1 MKYSLS
7 TAIVCLSVAFT
18 GTFFTANT
26 VAKNTIASDK
36 FRQLEEL
43 LPTPNTYRAAS
54 GAPGHE
60 YWQQQ
65 VDYDIN
71 ITLDDK
77 TQRLSGN
84 ETINYQN
91 NSPDN
96 LRYLWLQLDQNKFA
110 RQSDFNLSKPGYPL
124 KKVTYSGV
132 RNMVESEKFD
142 GGYNITKVTASNGK
156 ALHYVING
164 TMMRIDLP
172 RTLKSGDD
180 VEVNVSWDYQLHEQK
195 VLGGRSGYEYFKED
209 DNYLYEIASWFPRA
223 VAYYDVMGWQNK
235 QFVGSGEFT
244 LEFGDYDVKI
254 TVPSDHIVAATGV
267 LQNPKKVLTST
278 QRKRLEKAK
287 KAKRPVII
295 VTAEEALENE
305 KSRST
310 KTKTWRFKA
319 ENVRDFAF
327 ASSRKFI
334 WDAQGYQ
341 EGGTDTM
348 AMSYYPNEGNPLWEK
363 YSTEAI
369 IHTMEQYNKYTFAY
383 PYPVS
388 ISVNGPVGGMEYPM
402 ITFNG
407 PRPTLDKK
415 TGEKT
420 YSRRTKYGLIGVII
434 HEVGHN
440 YFPMIVNSD
449 ERQWTWMDEG
459 LNTFL
464 QFLAEQ
470 AWEENYPSWRGDAAN
485 ITNYMKSTN
494 QVPIMTNSESILQFG
509 NNAYG
514 KPATALNI
522 LRETIMGREL
532 FDFAFKE
539 YAMRWKFKRP
549 TPSDFFR
556 TMEDASAVDLDWFFR
571 GWFYTT
577 DHVDIALGNIHLYTP
592 DSQNPDT
599 EEAWERALDNEKP
612 EYITSLLNKGM
623 NVRTNDKPELLDFY
637 NEHDKFTATN
647 AKRNAY
653 NSSVKKLEQW
663 QKDLLLNQSNFYLID
678 FENKGG
684 LVMPILLDI
693 TYADGSTEHVKLPAT
708 IWRKNSKKVS
718 KLLVRDKE
726 MTAIAIDAKWETAD
740 VDVNNNYWPA
750 RPIKSR
756 FDLYKRK
763 KDDMMRDYNKE
774 LKTDEDEDEDEAS
787 DSKDSK
793 VKKEKKEDKVEK
805 VSDAA

>member
-1 MKYSLS
+1 MKYSIS
-7 TAIVCLSVAFT
+7 TVLIYLSVAF
-18 GTFFTANT
+18 ASSMIS
-26 VAKNTIASDK
+26 VSAQAKSTIADDK
-36 FRQLEEL
+36 FRQLEEV
-43 LPTPNTYRAAS
+43 LPTPNVYRTAS
-54 GAPGHE
+54 GAPGHK

-65 VDYDIN
+65 VDYDVEIK
-71 ITLDDK
+71 LDDK
-77 TQRLSGN
+77 TQQLTGSETLS
-84 ETINYQN
+84 YQN
-91 NSPDN
+91 NSPDT
-96 LRYLWLQLDQNKFA
+96 LRYIWLQLDQNKLT
-110 RQSDFNLSKPGYPL
+110 RGSDAKLSKSTAPL
-124 KKVTYSGV
+124 KKVTYTGV
-132 RNMVESEKFD
+132 RNMIESPKFN
-142 GGYNITKVTASNGK
+142 GGYEITKVIASNGK
-156 ALHYVING
+156 SLHYVING
-164 TMMRIDLP
+164 TMLRIDLP
-172 RTLKSGDD
+172 TPLKSGDD
-180 VEVNVSWDYQLHEQK
+180 TEFTVEWNYQLHEQK

-267 LQNPKKVLTST
+267 LQNPKEVLTKT
-278 QRKRLEKAK
+278 QRKRLAKAK
-287 KAKRPVII
+287 TANKPVLI
-295 VTAEEALENE
+295 VTIDEALENE

-310 KTKTWRFKA
+310 KTKTWHFKA
-319 ENVRDFAF
+319 KNVRDFAF

-341 EGGTDTM
+341 HGDSNTM

-369 IHTMEQYNKYTFAY
+369 IHTMEQYSKYTFDY

-420 YSRRTKYGLIGVII
+420 YSRRTKYGLVGVII

-470 AWEENYPSWRGDAAN
+470 AWEEDYPSRRGNAAN
-485 ITNYMKSTN
+485 ITSYMKSDN

-549 TPSDFFR
+549 TPADFFR

-577 DHVDIALGNIHLYTP
+577 DHVDIALGNIHLYTA

-599 EEAWERALDNEKP
+599 EEAWQRALDNEKP
-612 EYITSLLNKGM
+612 EYITSILNKGQWL
-623 NVRTNDKPELLDFY
+623 RTQDKPELLDFY

-647 AKRNAY
+647 AARNKY
-653 NSSVKKLEQW
+653 NSSNKKLEQW
-663 QKDLLLNQSNFYLID
+663 QKDLLLNQSNFYIID

-684 LVMPILLDI
+684 LVMPIILDI
-693 TYADGSTEHVKLPAT
+693 TYADGSTEYMKLPAE
-708 IWRKNSKKVS
+708 IWRKNSKKTS
-718 KLLVRDKE
+718 KLLIRDKE
-726 MTAIAIDAKWETAD
+726 ITALAIDAKWETAD

-756 FDLYKRK
+756 FELYKKK
-763 KDDMMRDYNKE
+763 KDDMMRDYNKK
-774 LKTDEDEDEDEAS
+774 LKSADEEEEDD
-787 DSKDSK
+787 
-793 VKKEKKEDKVEK
+793 KEN
-805 VSDAA
+805 

>member
-1 MKYSLS
+1 MKYSFS
-7 TAIVCLSVAFT
+7 TALMCLSVAF
-18 GTFFTANT
+18 ASNL
-26 VAKNTIASDK
+26 VSADDQAKNTIASDK
-36 FRQLEEL
+36 FRQLDEV
-43 LPTPNTYRAAS
+43 LPTPNLYRTAS
-54 GAPGHE
+54 GAPGHQ

-65 VDYDIN
+65 VDYDID
-71 ITLDDK
+71 IKLDEK
-77 TQRLSGN
+77 TQQLTGSETLS
-84 ETINYQN
+84 YQN
-91 NSPDN
+91 NSPDT
-96 LRYLWLQLDQNKFA
+96 LRYIWLQLDQNRLKRNA
-110 RQSDFNLSKPGYPL
+110 DAKLSKTTAPL
-124 KKVTYSGV
+124 EKVTYSGV
-132 RNMVESEKFD
+132 RAIIETPKFD

-156 ALHYVING
+156 PLHYVIND
-164 TMMRIDLP
+164 TMLRIDLP
-172 RTLKSGDD
+172 KALKSGDKTEFN
-180 VEVNVSWDYQLHEQK
+180 VEWNYQLHEQK

-235 QFVGSGEFT
+235 QFLGRGEFT

-267 LQNPKKVLTST
+267 LQNPKDVLTKT
-278 QRKRLEKAK
+278 QRKRLDKAK
-287 KAKRPVII
+287 TAKKPVLI
-295 VTAEEALENE
+295 VTIDEALANE
-305 KSRST
+305 KSRAT
-310 KTKTWRFKA
+310 KEKTWHFKA
-319 ENVRDFAF
+319 KNVRDFAF

-341 EGGTDTM
+341 HGGSNTM

-369 IHTMEQYNKYTFAY
+369 IHTMEQYSKYTFDY

-420 YSRRTKYGLIGVII
+420 YSRRTKYGLVGVII

-470 AWEENYPSWRGDAAN
+470 AWEEGYPSRRGDAAN
-485 ITNYMKSTN
+485 ITSYMKSTN

-539 YAMRWKFKRP
+539 YAQRWKFKRP
-549 TPSDFFR
+549 TPADFFR

-577 DHVDIALGNIHLYTP
+577 DHVDIALGDIHLYTA

-599 EEAWERALDNEKP
+599 EEAWLRALDNERP
-612 EYITSLLNKGM
+612 EYISSLMNK
-623 NVRTNDKPELLDFY
+623 NQWVRTQDKPELLDFY

-647 AKRNAY
+647 AARNKY
-653 NSSVKKLEQW
+653 NASIKKLEQW
-663 QKDLLLNQSNFYLID
+663 QKELLLNQSNFYLID

-684 LVMPILLDI
+684 LVMPIILDI
-693 TYADGSTEHVKLPAT
+693 TYADGTSEHMNIPAE
-708 IWRKNSKKVS
+708 IWRQNSKKVS

-726 MTAIAIDAKWETAD
+726 ITTLAIDAKWETAD

-756 FDLYKRK
+756 FNLYKK
-763 KDDMMRDYNKE
+763 KKEDMMRDYNEKLKSADAIDKE
-774 LKTDEDEDEDEAS
+774 T
-787 DSKDSK
+787 
-793 VKKEKKEDKVEK
+793 KENENN
-805 VSDAA
+805 